1 VVAVR
6 WCDTGAVSR
15 PQTVQ
20 EYVEGFAGPGRELL
34 EQLRALAQETVP
46 QASEAIK
53 WGHPAWVHRSGT
65 ILFML
70 SGHARHVNVAFT
82 PSVREAFEADLAGF
96 STGKGT
102 VKLPYGQPAP
112 VDLLRRMIACRV
124 REHEDHGV
132 LWM

>member
-1 VVAVR
+1 M
-6 WCDTGAVSR
+6 GR
-15 PQTVQ
+15 PQTVE
-20 EYVEGFAGPGRELL
+20 EYIDGFAGPGRELL
-34 EQLRALAQETVP
+34 ERLRALAREAVP
-46 QASEAIK
+46 EASEAIK
-53 WGHPAWVHRSGT
+53 WGHPDWVHRSGT

-70 SGHARHVNVAFT
+70 SGHTRHANVAFT
-82 PSVREAFEADLAGF
+82 PSTREAFDADLTGF

-112 VDLLRRMIACRV
+112 VNLLHRMIAFRV